1 MWSVQTD
8 TLSYSVYLYILA
20 QKTSDHMHTPYSYQH
35 LLVNSI
41 FVVIGRKCK
50 EVFKLVS
57 ESHCISCHMMS
68 YVVG

>member
-1 MWSVQTD
+1 
-8 TLSYSVYLYILA
+8 
-20 QKTSDHMHTPYSYQH
+20 MHTPYLYQH

-57 ESHCISCHMMS
+57 EWHWISCHVMS